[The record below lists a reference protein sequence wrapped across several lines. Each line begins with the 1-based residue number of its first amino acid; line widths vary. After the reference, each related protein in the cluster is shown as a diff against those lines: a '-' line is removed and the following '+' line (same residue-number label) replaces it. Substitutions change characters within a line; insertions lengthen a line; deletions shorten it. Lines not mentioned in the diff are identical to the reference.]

1 MLFTAPDVEQYISG
15 VVYMQLVCVTACT
28 CCFQQLALTLP
39 SWPWQIMFEET
50 LFQKGADGKVFA
62 ETLKSKGIIPGIK
75 VYPGPF
81 TLEQSALMPDS
92 PPTSAAAC

>member
-1 MLFTAPDVEQYISG
+1 MEWYTCNLSVSL
-15 VVYMQLVCVTACT
+15 LVPAVSNSWLLHC
-28 CCFQQLALTLP
+28 LP
-39 SWPWQIMFEET
+39 GPGRIMFEET